1 MERERKIPP
10 KRLAMEKRIWRCLTL
25 VSYAAII
32 ASLLLFDGILGGI
45 VLTLSILF
53 MLLAQGQYNSYKP
66 DDDGG
71 YTPWYYG
78 AL

>member
-1 MERERKIPP
+1 M
-10 KRLAMEKRIWRCLTL
+10 
-25 VSYAAII
+25 SYAAII
-32 ASLLLFDGILGGI
+32 ASLLLFDGIVGGI